1 MSALISA
8 ATNPLRAALVDA
20 TAALLDEAAAAPE
33 RRAILCE
40 KYVDNLLG
48 TLQLTGA
55 LALKDCS
62 RSATLPLERNL
73 SC

>member
-1 MSALISA
+1 MKALIGA

-48 TLQLTGA
+48 TLQLAGV
-55 LALKDCS
+55 LALKD
-62 RSATLPLERNL
+62 RAASAAITH
-73 SC
+73 